1 MIDFVRY
8 RGLMAVY
15 SLCVILSFVGVAI
28 YKKSTRGYIFN
39 YSIDFT
45 GGTQV
50 LLKFDKPVSVPV
62 IHNAL
67 NKEGWQGAVVRDF
80 SPQEIL
86 IRVKEFSNDVQGL
99 AGRIRTVIQQAL
111 PDTQVTILQSEA
123 VGAGVGE
130 TLQWKSIYA
139 VLIALV
145 AMLAY
150 IAFRFWSFAFAF
162 GAVVALFHDA
172 IVMLAT
178 FLFLDREI
186 SVNVIGAILAV
197 LGYSINDT
205 IVIFAQIRQNLKE
218 MSRAS
223 LREIVNVSI
232 NQTLRRT
239 ILTSFATALT
249 VVAMFFLGGEA
260 LRDFSLA
267 LMVGIVFGTYS
278 SIYIASP
285 VMMLLYRKEK

>member
-15 SLCVILSFVGVAI
+15 SLCVMLSFVGFAI

-50 LLKFDKPVSVPV
+50 LLKSDKPVSVSA
-62 IHNAL
+62 IRDAL
-67 NKEGWQGAVVRDF
+67 NQEGWQGAVIRDF
-80 SPQEIL
+80 TPQETL

-99 AGRIRTVIQQAL
+99 AGRIRTVVQQAL
-111 PDTQVTILQSEA
+111 PNTEVTILQSEA

-139 VLIALV
+139 VLIALI

-150 IAFRFWSFAFAF
+150 IAFRFWSLAFAV

-186 SVNVIGAILAV
+186 SINVIGAILAV

-218 MSRAS
+218 MGRAS

-267 LMVGIVFGTYS
+267 LLVGIVFGTYS